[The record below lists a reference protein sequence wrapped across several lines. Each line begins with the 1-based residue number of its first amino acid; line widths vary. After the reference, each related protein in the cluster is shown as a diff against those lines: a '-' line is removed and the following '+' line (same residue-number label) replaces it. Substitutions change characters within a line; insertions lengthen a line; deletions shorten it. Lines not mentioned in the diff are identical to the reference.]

1 MDSAISFKK
10 CQLIS
15 SLKIV
20 SINLQ
25 LNSDINI
32 CFYRVEN
39 QNELNEEM
47 QSSSSDSENDIK
59 LG

>member
-32 CFYRVEN
+32 FFYRVEN
-39 QNELNEEM
+39 QNEMNEEM

>member
-39 QNELNEEM
+39 QNEMNEEM

>member
-39 QNELNEEM
+39 QNEMNEEM
-47 QSSSSDSENDIK
+47 QSSSSDSENEIK